1 MAGDIRMKEPRMQRT
16 EQVNTAQQDH
26 SANYLFLIIGTP
38 LVAFLIAASAMLES
52 RGFPVPLVRIGTG
65 AAGLILQA
73 IPFMLLDDVG
83 RGQHVRQ
90 RRFSDPPH
98 TEIVGRRTGRGI
110 GGRSVPTGVRLHG
123 GAYVRE
129 SDAQTP
135 AAAVCGDVSVR
146 DAGDEPD
153 GDMVHMVRIHRQTMD
168 GGGPHGVGH
177 GSGDSRGGVVRGVA
191 APLPC
196 GA

>member
-1 MAGDIRMKEPRMQRT
+1 MKEPRTQRT

-73 IPFMLLDDVG
+73 IPFMLLGAMMSAAVSTFVSANFLA
-83 RGQHVRQ
+83 RHIPK
-90 RRFSDPPH
+90 SLA
-98 TEIVGRRTGRGI
+98 
-110 GGRSVPTGVRLHG
+110 GGL
-123 GAYVRE
+123 
-129 SDAQTP
+129 
-135 AAAVCGDVSVR
+135 AAALVTGLCLPVCDCMVGS
-146 DAGDEPD
+146 AGDESN
-153 GDMVHMVRIHRQTMD
+153 GDMVHMGRIHRQTMD
-168 GGGPHGVGH
+168 GGGPRGVGH